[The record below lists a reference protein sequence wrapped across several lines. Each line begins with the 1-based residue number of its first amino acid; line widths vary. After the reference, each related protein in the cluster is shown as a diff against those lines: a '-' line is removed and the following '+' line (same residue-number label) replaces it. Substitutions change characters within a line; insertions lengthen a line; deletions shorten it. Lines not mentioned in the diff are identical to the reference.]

1 MCARCRA
8 VDSSPSPHCL
18 SECVAT
24 FLSWRRRL
32 LRLIS
37 SREEELEKFL
47 ARRQIFRLFSQRFS
61 AETTTRKPPPWCP
74 SQLSFPPPKG
84 RKKKASTET
93 RLLLT
98 RVWRRIH
105 PPMLWRGGALSSRFP
120 SSISGNARTEYF
132 HMCGAFNRHPFPLE
146 KVSSNKRPCC
156 SNPLLARR
164 GQKKFFC
171 AATVGSG
178 GRGRGGFFLLASP
191 PCLVLNK

>member
-1 MCARCRA
+1 MPYVCRA

-74 SQLSFPPPKG
+74 SQLSFPPPPQG
-84 RKKKASTET
+84 WKKKASTET

-98 RVWRRIH
+98 GVETFTHRCC
-105 PPMLWRGGALSSRFP
+105 GAGALFSRLP
-120 SSISGNARTEYF
+120 SNTNSNVRTEYF
-132 HMCGAFNRHPFPLE
+132 HTYGVFSRHPFPLE